1 MRASRSFLDV
11 LAGKLTA
18 YVDASSRPAPSVQTP
33 WWAQTLTAPPSSSA
47 AAAARAYGAHAPA
60 SQRPAGQPWHEVIR
74 QRQAAA
80 PEDHRAAAE
89 AARPAAPVARRPA
102 ELVAIHLLRR
112 LGADDLGATSTPAEV
127 RSAYRRLLRACHP
140 DAHPQAREADRVVLN
155 ARLRAVVRAWEIFEG
170 EAASAPHAA

>member
-1 MRASRSFLDV
+1 
-11 LAGKLTA
+11 
-18 YVDASSRPAPSVQTP
+18 
-33 WWAQTLTAPPSSSA
+33 
-47 AAAARAYGAHAPA
+47 
-60 SQRPAGQPWHEVIR
+60 
-74 QRQAAA
+74 
-80 PEDHRAAAE
+80 
-89 AARPAAPVARRPA
+89 VARRPA